1 MILTVVPNIHFLE
14 ESAEAQLLLA
24 YSNICMHAFIPQ
36 GQF

>member
-1 MILTVVPNIHFLE
+1 MICTVVPNIHFLE

-24 YSNICMHAFIPQ
+24 YGNVCTHAFIPQ